1 MTDAIFR
8 PTILASTGLS
18 RPRFGWLAALARSLE
33 RAMIA
38 EDTCRALD
46 ELPDKL
52 LRDIGL
58 TRGELPFIAGELV
71 SGARMSA
78 KQVSPGFRT
87 RPECDCG
94 RAGFDAAARSYPGAA
109 SR

>member
-18 RPRFGWLAALARSLE
+18 RPRFGWLAALARSLQ

-38 EDTCRALD
+38 VDTCRALD

-58 TRGELPFIAGELV
+58 TRSELPFIAGELV

-78 KQVSPGFRT
+78 KQGRPGFPN
-87 RPECDCG
+87 RPDCC
-94 RAGFDAAARSYPGAA
+94 ASSTGFR
-109 SR
+109 

>member
-1 MTDAIFR
+1 MSDAIFH
-8 PTILASTGLS
+8 PAILASKEIS

-46 ELPDKL
+46 ELPDNL

-58 TRGELPFIAGELV
+58 TRSELPFIAGELV

-87 RPECDCG
+87 RPECGRG
-94 RAGFDAAARSYPGAA
+94 RAGFAAAARSYPVAA
-109 SR
+109 GR